1 MERSSVPFHQCS
13 YFFSTFQRSGGLVCL
28 RPRNYDF
35 YEKLKVKF
43 SSVTRNALNEQSH
56 IFHQRIRTCTCAI
69 QGVRNVSL
77 LENFVNALLGL

>member
-13 YFFSTFQRSGGLVCL
+13 YFFSTFQRSGGLVSL

-56 IFHQRIRTCTCAI
+56 IFLSTNTHMYVCNPGGKKC
-69 QGVRNVSL
+69 
-77 LENFVNALLGL
+77 